1 MTKYTVRITN
11 DESGINAWIDLD
23 GQKCIMQPNLP
34 GEEGNW
40 ATEADA
46 LAWANTH
53 AAQLEATYE
62 AGVAAEA
69 LKAEREAA
77 AHAANLAAIDTA
89 EALKAL
95 VAHLAR

>member
-1 MTKYTVRITN
+1 MAKYTVRITN

-23 GQKCIMQPNLP
+23 GQKCIMQPNFP

-53 AAQLEATYE
+53 AAQLEAVYE

-69 LKAEREAA
+69 LKKEREEA
-77 AHAANLAAIDTA
+77 AHQANLAMVAILEKLTNPTA
-89 EALKAL
+89 
-95 VAHLAR
+95 